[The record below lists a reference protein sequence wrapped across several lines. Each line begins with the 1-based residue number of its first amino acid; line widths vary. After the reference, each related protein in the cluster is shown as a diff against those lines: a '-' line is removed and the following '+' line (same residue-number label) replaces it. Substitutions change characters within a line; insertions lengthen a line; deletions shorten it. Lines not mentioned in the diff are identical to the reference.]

1 MHDHDLDLAHVVA
14 HLIASRAR
22 ARRVFLRQL
31 GATGLVAAIACD
43 VASDGD
49 GSGGSSSDGDGSSD
63 GGSGSDGS
71 TSGSGGVDS
80 CSAIPQE
87 TAGPY
92 PGDGT
97 NGPDALALSGIVRPD
112 IRASIGDASGVAE
125 GVLLTVTLTLVDP
138 QDGCAPLAG
147 HAVYLW
153 HCNRDGQYSMYD
165 AGIAGENYLRGV
177 QVSDANGQVTFT
189 TIFPGCYSGR
199 WPHIHFEV
207 YEDVASATNGDNA
220 IVVSQLAL
228 PEATC
233 AEVYAVSGYEASV
246 SNLARSSLTSDNVFG
261 DGVSLQLAE
270 VEGDVDAGMA
280 ASLVVGV

>member
-1 MHDHDLDLAHVVA
+1 MHAHDLSLHDVLAR
-14 HLIASRAR
+14 LG
-22 ARRVFLRQL
+22 ARRQFLRQL
-31 GATGLVAAIACD
+31 GATGLISTIGCMAATGEGATEG
-43 VASDGD
+43 SSGD
-49 GSGGSSSDGDGSSD
+49 GSTGEDGLDAGSSGDSST
-63 GGSGSDGS
+63 GGI
-71 TSGSGGVDS
+71 DS

-92 PGDGT
+92 PSDGT
-97 NGPDALALSGIVRPD
+97 NGPDALSLSGIVRPD
-112 IRASIGDASGVAE
+112 IRASIGDATGVAQ

-165 AGIAGENYLRGV
+165 AGIVGENYLRGV
-177 QVSDANGQVTFT
+177 QTSDEHGQVSFT

-207 YEDVASATNGDNA
+207 YEDAASATNGDNA

-228 PEATC
+228 PEAAC
-233 AEVYAVSGYEASV
+233 AEVYAVDGYAASV
-246 SNLARSSLTSDNVFG
+246 SNLARASLTSDNVFG

-270 VEGDVDAGMA
+270 VTGDVDAGLE

>member
-1 MHDHDLDLAHVVA
+1 MAA
-14 HLIASRAR
+14 TGE
-22 ARRVFLRQL
+22 
-31 GATGLVAAIACD
+31 GATEG
-43 VASDGD
+43 SSGD
-49 GSGGSSSDGDGSSD
+49 GSTGEDGLDAGSSGDSST
-63 GGSGSDGS
+63 GGI
-71 TSGSGGVDS
+71 DS

-92 PGDGT
+92 PSDGT
-97 NGPDALALSGIVRPD
+97 NGPDALSLSGIVRPD
-112 IRASIGDASGVAE
+112 IRASIGDATGVAQ

-165 AGIAGENYLRGV
+165 AGIVGENYLRGV
-177 QVSDANGQVTFT
+177 QTSDEHGQVSFT

-207 YEDVASATNGDNA
+207 YEDAASATNGDNA

-228 PEATC
+228 PEAAC
-233 AEVYAVSGYEASV
+233 AEVYAVDGYAASV
-246 SNLARSSLTSDNVFG
+246 SNLARASLTSDNVFG

-270 VEGDVDAGMA
+270 VTGDVDAGLE